1 MSGVLIY
8 NATASTRKS
17 GAAMKPT
24 EAIAAE
30 RDVYSTVMTG
40 AVCGGAVL
48 ALERTTSSKLAV
60 MATAALT

>member
-1 MSGVLIY
+1 
-8 NATASTRKS
+8 
-17 GAAMKPT
+17 MKPT
-24 EAIAAE
+24 EATAAE
-30 RDVYSTVMTG
+30 RDVYPTVMTG